1 MDVLTD
7 VLESIHTRTMLLG
20 RLDLT
25 APWGLLFDG
34 SGDPGLAFFVVTRGS
49 AVLETEH
56 DGTRWLSGGDFVLLR
71 KDRGRMSLRDS
82 PASPAVP
89 VSDILAGNP
98 QRRDCQPGGVFCY
111 GGGGP
116 LTSVIGGRIEVGS
129 LTHNPLL
136 RALPPVVHVRGDH
149 GAPASW
155 LETTL
160 QFISSE
166 MHSGEPGASTVVAR
180 LVDVLFVQAIR
191 TYLSQSPA
199 RGGSWLRALVDPQIG
214 RALSLIHEQPDAPWT
229 VQALAER
236 VAMSR
241 SAFSARFRDL
251 VEEPP
256 LTYLTR
262 WRMARAARMLHQTD
276 ENISVVAARVGY
288 EAEAAFS
295 KAFKR
300 WNGLAPGE
308 YRRRHRLSRNGRSG
322 NGRSGAII
330 EAP

>member
-1 MDVLTD
+1 ALKARGCVAAPSRPVYAGLSWIRDDVLSIFLVCSSTPTERLDRSSGRSDPSMDVLTD

-136 RALPPVVHVRGDH
+136 RA
-149 GAPASW
+149 
-155 LETTL
+155 
-160 QFISSE
+160 
-166 MHSGEPGASTVVAR
+166 
-180 LVDVLFVQAIR
+180 
-191 TYLSQSPA
+191 
-199 RGGSWLRALVDPQIG
+199 
-214 RALSLIHEQPDAPWT
+214 
-229 VQALAER
+229 
-236 VAMSR
+236 
-241 SAFSARFRDL
+241 
-251 VEEPP
+251 
-256 LTYLTR
+256 
-262 WRMARAARMLHQTD
+262 
-276 ENISVVAARVGY
+276 
-288 EAEAAFS
+288 
-295 KAFKR
+295 
-300 WNGLAPGE
+300 
-308 YRRRHRLSRNGRSG
+308 
-322 NGRSGAII
+322 
-330 EAP
+330 